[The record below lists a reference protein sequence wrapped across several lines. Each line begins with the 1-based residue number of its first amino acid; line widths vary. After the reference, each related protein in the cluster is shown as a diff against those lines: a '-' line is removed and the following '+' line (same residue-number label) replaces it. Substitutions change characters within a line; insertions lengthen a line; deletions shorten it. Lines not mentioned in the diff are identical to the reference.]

1 MGLRRLSLLVVA
13 SLAALAACS
22 GGSGSSA
29 DGGGSPQHGGTLTI
43 VREQASKTLS
53 KTQMHLNS
61 GIWLIQQVLDTL
73 YVATPDGQDL
83 KPDLAKSYDV
93 SKDKKT
99 WTFHLRKGVK
109 FSDGSPLTAK
119 DVKFSIGL
127 NGREQSP
134 WSFVNSAIASIDT
147 PDKSTVRIHTK
158 HPWSPLLADVALFA
172 NAIVPANFG
181 GKSED
186 EFYQKPIGTGPFM
199 IAARDKG
206 NSITLKR
213 NPHYWRKGKP
223 YLDKVKLVYVENSN
237 SRVIQAQGGKADIAQ
252 FPPYSA
258 LNSLKNSTDV
268 TAKTFESSRTNFLI
282 FNTEKKPFDDWRV
295 RHAIAL
301 AVNRKPMIKAA
312 FFGNAKPATSFLTPS
327 LWAHQDVVDM
337 KQRPDL
343 AEAKQLMKQAG
354 YGGGFSAKLT
364 LDPGNNTGA
373 TVAQILQEQLK
384 KIGVNI
390 SIRKDSN
397 SSTNKS
403 KGNYEMALSYVT
415 TDIID
420 PDELVGFIAVGTGGV
435 HALYTRYNNPKLNKL
450 ATEAARTFKKS
461 ERQKMY
467 TKIQEMVA
475 HDSPFVPL
483 VYPPFAYV
491 VSNDVHNFEVHT
503 VGSYPL
509 ENVWVSQ

>member
-1 MGLRRLSLLVVA
+1 MRLRRLSLLVAA
-13 SLAALAACS
+13 SLAALTACS

-29 DGGGSPQHGGTLTI
+29 TDGGSPQQGGTLTI
-43 VREQASKTLS
+43 AREEASKTLS

-61 GIWLIQQVLDTL
+61 GIWTIQQVLDTL
-73 YVATPDGQDL
+73 YVATPDGQGL
-83 KPDLAKSYDV
+83 KPGLAKSHEV

-109 FSDGSPLTAK
+109 FSDGSALTSK
-119 DVKFSIGL
+119 DVKFSIDL
-127 NGREQSP
+127 NGRKQSP

-147 PDKSTVRIHTK
+147 PDKWTVKIHTK

-181 GKSED
+181 GKSEA

-213 NPHYWRKGKP
+213 NPHYWKKGKP
-223 YLDKVKLVYVENSN
+223 HLDKVKLVYVENSN

-258 LNSLKNSTDV
+258 INSLKGSGDV
-268 TAKTFESSRTNFLI
+268 AAKTFQSSRTNFMI
-282 FNTEKKPFDDWRV
+282 FNTEKKPFNDWRV

-301 AVNRKPMIKAA
+301 AVNRKPIIKAA

-327 LWAHQDVVDM
+327 LWAHKDVVDM

-343 AEAKQLMKQAG
+343 AKAKQLLKQAG
-354 YGGGFSAKLT
+354 YGNGFSAKLT
-364 LDPGNNTGA
+364 VDPGDDTGS
-373 TVAQILQEQLK
+373 TVSQILQEQLK
-384 KIGVNI
+384 KIGVSI

-397 SSTNKS
+397 ATTDKS

-450 ATEAARTFKKS
+450 ATKAAGTFKKAQ
-461 ERQKMY
+461 RQKMY
-467 TKIQEMVA
+467 TKIQQMVA
-475 HDSPFVPL
+475 HDSPVVPL

-491 VSNDVHNFEVHT
+491 VSSDVHGFDVHT

-509 ENVWVSQ
+509 ENVWLSH